1 MDRYDWADQE
11 RLVQQDVE
19 ELDRL
24 DRMQKRRKR
33 LAEEYREK
41 LSPEAYN
48 VLVDIYNESALSLK
62 QIASILIVESAKR
75 VVYDKES

>member
-1 MDRYDWADQE
+1 MDRYDRADQE

-33 LAEEYREK
+33 LAEEYREREFK
-41 LSPEAYN
+41 DEDENA
-48 VLVDIYNESALSLK
+48 
-62 QIASILIVESAKR
+62 
-75 VVYDKES
+75 

>member
-33 LAEEYREK
+33 LAGQFNAGRWKDTYSGQK
-41 LSPEAYN
+41 
-48 VLVDIYNESALSLK
+48 
-62 QIASILIVESAKR
+62 
-75 VVYDKES
+75 

>member
-11 RLVQQDVE
+11 RLVQQDVK

-33 LAEEYREK
+33 LAEEYREREFK
-41 LSPEAYN
+41 DEDENA
-48 VLVDIYNESALSLK
+48 
-62 QIASILIVESAKR
+62 
-75 VVYDKES
+75 

>member
-11 RLVQQDVE
+11 RLVRQDVE

-33 LAEEYREK
+33 LAEEYRKGEF
-41 LSPEAYN
+41 EDERT
-48 VLVDIYNESALSLK
+48 DISY
-62 QIASILIVESAKR
+62 
-75 VVYDKES
+75 

>member
-1 MDRYDWADQE
+1 MNEYDWADQE

-33 LAEEYREK
+33 LAEEYREREFK
-41 LSPEAYN
+41 DEDENA
-48 VLVDIYNESALSLK
+48 
-62 QIASILIVESAKR
+62 
-75 VVYDKES
+75 